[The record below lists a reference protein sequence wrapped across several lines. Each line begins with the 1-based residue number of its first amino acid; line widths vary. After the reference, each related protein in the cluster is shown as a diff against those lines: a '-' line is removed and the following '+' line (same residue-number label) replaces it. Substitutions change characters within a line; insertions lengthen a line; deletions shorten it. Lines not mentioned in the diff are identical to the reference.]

1 MKAFQRRGHKV
12 LGVDPAS
19 NIGEVARAA
28 GVPTVSDFFSAELA
42 SKFVNESGKFDL
54 VIARNVLPH
63 VADLHSV
70 IDGIREAL
78 SISGVAIFEFHRA
91 DLIMEELHYDSIYH
105 EHLYLHS
112 LQSIENIANRYGLKA
127 FDLNESPI
135 SGGSFVVYFA
145 FDSRDESQSLI
156 AARAYEEKIQV
167 NSLKSWQ
174 NFSELSR
181 EHIAKFRSLV
191 LTSVDAKKKVVG
203 FGASARSSTLLNAAR
218 LSSKQISVIADNNE
232 WKQGLFAPGSAIQIV
247 SPQEAFALK
256 PDVVV
261 LLAWNFKSEL
271 LSQLKSIG
279 FHGDVILPLPGMP
292 YVETI

>member
-1 MKAFQRRGHKV
+1 
-12 LGVDPAS
+12 
-19 NIGEVARAA
+19 
-28 GVPTVSDFFSAELA
+28 
-42 SKFVNESGKFDL
+42 
-54 VIARNVLPH
+54 
-63 VADLHSV
+63 
-70 IDGIREAL
+70 
-78 SISGVAIFEFHRA
+78 
-91 DLIMEELHYDSIYH
+91 
-105 EHLYLHS
+105 
-112 LQSIENIANRYGLKA
+112 
-127 FDLNESPI
+127 
-135 SGGSFVVYFA
+135 
-145 FDSRDESQSLI
+145 
-156 AARAYEEKIQV
+156 
-167 NSLKSWQ
+167 
-174 NFSELSR
+174 
-181 EHIAKFRSLV
+181 